1 MRDVIAPFRAGL
13 VLRIE
18 GRDEEEERQGVRSA
32 RRKEEVSNL
41 YARIQGER
49 GGVTR
54 CGHHYMTADI
64 DGWNVGIA
72 VRASFENGKASFD
85 VYETGGSHGRTDRV
99 LLARVREGQETEM
112 V

>member
-1 MRDVIAPFRAGL
+1 MRDVCSPFPTGL

-18 GRDEEEERQGVRSA
+18 GRDEEETRQGVRSA

-49 GGVTR
+49 GEVTR
-54 CGHHYMTADI
+54 CGHHRLTADV
-64 DGWNVGIA
+64 DGWNVGIE

-85 VYETGGSHGRTDRV
+85 VYETGGSHDRRDRV
-99 LLARVREGQETEM
+99 LLARVREGKETE
-112 V
+112 VV